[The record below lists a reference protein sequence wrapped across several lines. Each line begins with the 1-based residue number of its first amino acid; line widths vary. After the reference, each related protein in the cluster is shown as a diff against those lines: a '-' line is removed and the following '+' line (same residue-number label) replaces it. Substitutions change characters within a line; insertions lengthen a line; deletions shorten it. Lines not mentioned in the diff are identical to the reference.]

1 MQPAAKHQRQQN
13 CQTLTM
19 NILITGA
26 NGYIGQRLIQVLL
39 QSDHQLYCCVRNKQ
53 RFESEQPHPSI
64 TTVEIDFIQPGNVQL
79 PKTIDVAFYLIH
91 SLTARAGVFEQEEEL
106 CANNFNRL
114 ISQTD
119 VQQVIYLGG
128 IVNEEI
134 LSAHLSSRLKV
145 EELLKQSGIPIT
157 ILRAGIIVG
166 SGSASFEI
174 IRDLTEKLPFMI
186 APRWL
191 NTKCQPIAV
200 RNVLQYLTGVM
211 QRTEYYNK
219 DFDIGGTEVLTY
231 KEMLLQFAA
240 VRKLKRHI
248 FILPVMTPRVSSYWL
263 YFITSTSYSLAVN
276 LVNSM
281 KVNVIC
287 RPNTLQQELGIIP
300 LTYKEAVTVAFQKI
314 EQNMVVSSWKDA
326 FSSSKTPQE
335 LMHYMKVPEFGCF
348 RDIKW
353 REISP
358 QQSATVLEKI
368 WRIGGETGWYYGNSL
383 WGFRGFLDKL
393 VGGVGLRRGRT
404 HSNQIDPGDALDFWR
419 VLVADKAHKRL
430 LLYAEMK
437 LPGEAWLEF
446 RIIKFKNKLQLR
458 QVATFRPKGIW
469 GRLYWY
475 SVLPFH
481 FFIFNGMIKN
491 ITKVAR

>member
-1 MQPAAKHQRQQN
+1 
-13 CQTLTM
+13 M

-39 QSDHQLYCCVRNKQ
+39 QSDHHLFCCVRNKQ
-53 RFESEQPHPSI
+53 RFEAEHTDPAI
-64 TTVEIDFIQPGNVQL
+64 TTIEIDFIEPGTAQL
-79 PKTIDVAFYLIH
+79 PANIDVAFYLIH
-91 SLTARAGVFEQEEEL
+91 SLTARAGVFEAEEEQ
-106 CANNFNRL
+106 CAKNFNRL
-114 ISQTD
+114 ISQTK

-145 EELLKQSGIPIT
+145 EELLKQSGISMT
-157 ILRAGIIVG
+157 ILRAGIIEG

-174 IRDLTEKLPFMI
+174 IRDLTEKLPVMI

-211 QRTEYYNK
+211 LRSEYYNK
-219 DFDIGGTEVLTY
+219 DYDIGGTEVLTY

-240 VRKLKRHI
+240 VRQLKRHI
-248 FILPVMTPRVSSYWL
+248 FILPFMTPRVSSYWL
-263 YFITSTSYSLAVN
+263 YFLTSTSYSLAVN

-281 KVNVIC
+281 KVNVVC
-287 RPNTLQQELGIIP
+287 RPNTLQLELGIIP
-300 LTYKEAVTVAFQKI
+300 LTYKEAVAVAFQKI

-326 FSSSKTPQE
+326 FSSSKTPQQY
-335 LMHYMKVPEFGCF
+335 MDFMKVPEFGCF
-348 RDIKW
+348 RDMKL
-353 REISP
+353 REISAGQAEP
-358 QQSATVLEKI
+358 VLEKI
-368 WRIGGETGWYYGNSL
+368 WRIGGQTGWYYGNSL
-383 WGFRGFLDKL
+383 WRLRGFMDKL

-404 HSNQIDPGDALDFWR
+404 HSDKIDPGDALDFWR
-419 VLVADKAHKRL
+419 VLVADRAHKRL

-446 RIIKFKNKLQLR
+446 RIVKFKHKLQLR

-481 FFIFNGMIKN
+481 YFIFNGMINN
-491 ITKVAR
+491 ITKAAK